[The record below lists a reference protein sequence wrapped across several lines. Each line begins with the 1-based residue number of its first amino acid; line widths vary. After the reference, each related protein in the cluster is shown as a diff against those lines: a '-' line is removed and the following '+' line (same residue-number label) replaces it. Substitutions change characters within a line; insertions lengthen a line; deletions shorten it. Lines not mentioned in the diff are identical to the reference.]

1 MHVPGRLLNLLFTSL
16 LLMVWLHDTNWFKIK
31 LGSSP
36 KSNKNTFLILNA
48 DSACQWVK
56 QELKGHPLHSQ
67 KLGSTLNSQNM
78 SLHELRG
85 HMVSS
90 QEHWTK
96 VRKDY
101 ITELLGRW
109 YYRHPERVRPQNTT
123 SLLGNA
129 LAPGGYNSLG
139 WDLTWWPH

>member
-1 MHVPGRLLNLLFTSL
+1 MGKTRTERTP
-16 LLMVWLHDTNWFKIK
+16 
-31 LGSSP
+31 
-36 KSNKNTFLILNA
+36 
-48 DSACQWVK
+48 SAF
-56 QELKGHPLHSQ
+56 S

-85 HMVSS
+85 NVVSS

-109 YYRHPERVRPQNTT
+109 YYRHPERVRPRNTT

-129 LAPGGYNSLG
+129 LAPDGYNSLE
-139 WDLTWWPH
+139 